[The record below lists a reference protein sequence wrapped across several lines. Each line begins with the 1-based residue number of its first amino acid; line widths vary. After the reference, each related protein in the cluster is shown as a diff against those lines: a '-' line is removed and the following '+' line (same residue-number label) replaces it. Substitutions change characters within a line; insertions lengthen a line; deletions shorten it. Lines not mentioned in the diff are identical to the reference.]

1 MRQKTRKQGHVWG
14 RQRLCW
20 RARSAGALLT
30 AGPAS
35 ALIRGFKLHNHSR
48 HPLRVESAT
57 RPPSVICNSV
67 LRVTTHYVTACDGRP
82 QDGAVLDPGAPPH
95 DWGLKYGSSWLPPE
109 TQYATV
115 LTYRVLGTDGT
126 VEYTIDTTLTRSDS
140 VCKVIPAHVGHCTA
154 HGLTLAFRNH

>member
-1 MRQKTRKQGHVWG
+1 MWG

-20 RARSAGALLT
+20 RARSRELLLT

-67 LRVTTHYVTACDGRP
+67 LCVTTHYVTAFDGRP

-109 TQYATV
+109 TQYAAV

-126 VEYTIDTTLTRSDS
+126 VEYTIETTLTRSDS